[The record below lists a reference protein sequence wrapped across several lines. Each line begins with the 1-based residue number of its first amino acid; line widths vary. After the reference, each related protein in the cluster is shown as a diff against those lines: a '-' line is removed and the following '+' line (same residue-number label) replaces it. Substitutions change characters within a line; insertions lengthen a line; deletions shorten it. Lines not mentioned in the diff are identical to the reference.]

1 MHHARTNFS
10 CKFNRLNIDEGFNVK
25 MQKKTVDVKMF
36 NNSFKSICHLIQNN
50 YLIQVRELWELME
63 QVSEKNMLSLIS
75 LKCYSYVDCTIQVCY
90 FGLTIFLN

>member
-25 MQKKTVDVKMF
+25 MHKKKTVDVKKF
-36 NNSFKSICHLIQNN
+36 NNSFKSICHLTQSN

-63 QVSEKNMLSLIS
+63 QVSEKNVLL
-75 LKCYSYVDCTIQVCY
+75 
-90 FGLTIFLN
+90 LN